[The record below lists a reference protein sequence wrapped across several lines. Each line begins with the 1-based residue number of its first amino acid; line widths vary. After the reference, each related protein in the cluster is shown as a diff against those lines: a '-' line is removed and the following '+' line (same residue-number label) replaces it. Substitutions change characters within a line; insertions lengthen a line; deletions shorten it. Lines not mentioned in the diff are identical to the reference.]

1 MQRIPSQPKI
11 RRECARRPQ
20 ECVHQKG
27 GMLVHNVGWPLDGFI
42 RDASNSPLSGPCT
55 SFFVRFPL
63 GAGNARAVILSRSG
77 LGDLGLRYTIK
88 NVPLSEGIIAFISA
102 LLHHLPPD
110 ARAGKSVLS
119 SKPGRWSIFEPRKE
133 LQKRLFAGCGFFDAG
148 LLLSRRG
155 QEVEGWK
162 VVEVAPSKLPPPEIE
177 DQEGIL
183 EGVRRNAGRRPIV
196 HIVQDSPPYA
206 VGSYR
211 ALALREVAQP
221 LCRFPPRSRGR
232 RGLGRAGGL
241 LSGGMRPLVTDTVG
255 TARVLS
261 EFLPRKSR
269 QGGKFVLDLL
279 HASPI
284 LSIGGHLIYSIGV
297 REAVE
302 RHGGQQASLP
312 GQGASAHQTAWVPPD
327 SLPVSSSPWS

>member
-1 MQRIPSQPKI
+1 
-11 RRECARRPQ
+11 
-20 ECVHQKG
+20 
-27 GMLVHNVGWPLDGFI
+27 MLVHDVGRPLDGFI
-42 RDASNSPLSGPCT
+42 GDASNSPLSNPRT
-55 SFFVRFPL
+55 SLFVRFPL

-196 HIVQDSPPYA
+196 RIVQDSPPYA

-232 RGLGRAGGL
+232 RGLGGAGGL
-241 LSGGMRPLVTDTVG
+241 LSGGMRPLVTNAIGPTSVLRKLLPRAASEGGQLLLDPFHAESIFFVSGSLVAGNGAANFRTAIVG
-255 TARVLS
+255 THR
-261 EFLPRKSR
+261 
-269 QGGKFVLDLL
+269 GG
-279 HASPI
+279 I
-284 LSIGGHLIYSIGV
+284 L
-297 REAVE
+297 
-302 RHGGQQASLP
+302 
-312 GQGASAHQTAWVPPD
+312 
-327 SLPVSSSPWS
+327 